1 MYLDGCFLS
10 VIVSLICFVKKVGS
24 GVEKS
29 SCKIENAMDLLLY
42 EIATHNGLKLFLK
55 ENLYFLKFLLH
66 FHELGLNRTGHM
78 SFLTGQ
84 DRTPKFAGQVLPD
97 WTESGH
103 TFLTFYLT
111 SMGYQFSF

>member
-55 ENLYFLKFLLH
+55 ENLYFFKFLLH
-66 FHELGLNRTGHM
+66 FHERYLQFLYLVVMNHGL
-78 SFLTGQ
+78 
-84 DRTPKFAGQVLPD
+84 RTPNSKKPFFIKIPNFWD
-97 WTESGH
+97 WADNLGR
-103 TFLTFYLT
+103 
-111 SMGYQFSF
+111 